1 MIRYYTVEDVL
12 SLLHEHYG
20 LEGKLKEL
28 GGYADRNFLLQTEAS
43 THGSIKYIVKISL
56 KI

>member
-1 MIRYYTVEDVL
+1 MIQSYTVEDVV

-28 GGYADRNFLLQTEAS
+28 GSYADRNFLLKTEAS
-43 THGSIKYIVKISL
+43 TQGSTKYLVKISL
-56 KI
+56 QA